1 MLEVEG
7 LCAGYGRVPVLDHVS
22 LAIAA
27 GERVAVVGPNG
38 VGKTTLLKAL
48 IGLIPVESGRIEFAG
63 AEVTRE
69 PSHQR
74 ARLGLSYVPQG
85 RELFANLSVRDN
97 LRMGVLGGAL
107 GGALD
112 ESHALAR
119 VLALMPRLGPLLER
133 AAGTLSG
140 GEQQLVAIARA
151 LAPRPRLVLLDEPSE
166 GIQPSLVEAI
176 LAVLRALADEPG
188 APPPALLVVEQNLD
202 FVAAL
207 AGRALIMQRGR
218 LVREVAPEAL
228 SDPEVTRALLGG
240 GD

>member
-69 PSHQR
+69 PSHRR

-97 LRMGVLGGAL
+97 LRMGAL

-112 ESHALAR
+112 ESQALAR